1 MSKRLW
7 GGEGKTK
14 TEDEKRRQEI
24 LMGLLSNIGQ
34 VSWIKTK
41 IFKNYFLVLG
51 FLKMWLH
58 DYVGS
63 EFRVTHINIPFALGF
78 LK

>member
-1 MSKRLW
+1 
-7 GGEGKTK
+7 
-14 TEDEKRRQEI
+14 
-24 LMGLLSNIGQ
+24 MGLLSNIGQ

-41 IFKNYFLVLG
+41 TFKNYFLVLG